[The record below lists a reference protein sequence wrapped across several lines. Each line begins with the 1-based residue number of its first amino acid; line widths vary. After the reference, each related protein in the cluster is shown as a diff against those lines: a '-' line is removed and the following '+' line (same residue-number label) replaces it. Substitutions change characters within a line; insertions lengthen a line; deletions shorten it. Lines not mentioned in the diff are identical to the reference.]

1 MPEGIP
7 MYGNG
12 QAPIF
17 ILKDGTQ
24 RTRGRT
30 AQSNNIAAAK
40 AVADAVRSTLGP
52 KGMDKMLVDSMG
64 DVVITNDGAT
74 ILKEMDIEH
83 PAAKMIIEVAKTQE
97 QHCFDGTT
105 SAVILS
111 GELLKRSEDLIE
123 QNVHPTVIC
132 EGFRLAAERAIG
144 LMEGHGIST
153 ENDDGVLQ
161 EVAKTA
167 LTGKSAGAVKSFM
180 ADICVRAVNAVGVIE
195 DDERLVDLSD
205 IKVEKRQ
212 GGSIKDS
219 SLIDGI
225 HLDKERVHAG
235 MPRSVSDAKIALVN
249 SAIEVKKTEVDAK
262 IQITDPNQ
270 LALSPKHKSN
280 IAGTTSAVILSG
292 ELLKRSEDLIEQN
305 VHPTVI
311 CEGFRLA
318 AERAIGLM
326 EGHGISTENDDG
338 VLQEVAKTALTGKSA
353 GAVKSFMADICVRAV
368 NAVGVIEDDE
378 RLVDLSDIKVEKRQG
393 GSIKDSS
400 LIDGILL
407 DKERVHAGM
416 PRSVS
421 DAKIALVNSAIEVK
435 KTEVDAKIQITDP
448 NQLALFLEEE
458 ENYIRNLVNT
468 IENAGANVLI
478 CQKGIDELAQ
488 HYLSKKGIFAIR
500 RAKKSDMEAL
510 AKATGGTIITNLE
523 DMSGDDLG
531 AASRVEEKK
540 IGDSDMTFITGCP
553 EAKSVSVLLRGG
565 TEHVVDEIR
574 RAFDDAVGV
583 VSVAWEDGAVL
594 TGGGSVLAAVSRD
607 LRTYAETVGGREQM
621 AIEAFASA
629 LEIIPRTLAENAGL
643 DPVTTLIELRKAH
656 ADGQTHAGIN
666 VYEGGVVDMKE
677 ANVVEPLRVVEQAIQ
692 SATETAIMILR
703 IDDVISSKGVPMD
716 EGMGD
721 MGDFHM

>member
-1 MPEGIP
+1 

-64 DVVITNDGAT
+64 DVVITNDRAT
-74 ILKEMDIEH
+74 ILKEIDIEH

-105 SAVILS
+105 TAVVLS
-111 GELLKRSEDLIE
+111 CEFLKRSEDLIE

-132 EGFRLAAERAIG
+132 EGFRLAAEKAVE
-144 LMEGHGIST
+144 LLESHGIAT
-153 ENDDGVLQ
+153 KNDDAVLM

-180 ADICVRAVNAVGVIE
+180 ADICVRSVNAVGIIE
-195 DDERLVDLSD
+195 GDQRIVDLSD

-219 SLIDGI
+219 NLIDGI
-225 HLDKERVHAG
+225 ILDKERVHAG
-235 MPRSVSDAKIALVN
+235 MPRSVKGAKIALVN

-270 LALSPKHKSN
+270 LSK
-280 IAGTTSAVILSG
+280 
-292 ELLKRSEDLIEQN
+292 
-305 VHPTVI
+305 
-311 CEGFRLA
+311 
-318 AERAIGLM
+318 
-326 EGHGISTENDDG
+326 
-338 VLQEVAKTALTGKSA
+338 
-353 GAVKSFMADICVRAV
+353 
-368 NAVGVIEDDE
+368 
-378 RLVDLSDIKVEKRQG
+378 
-393 GSIKDSS
+393 
-400 LIDGILL
+400 
-407 DKERVHAGM
+407 
-416 PRSVS
+416 
-421 DAKIALVNSAIEVK
+421 
-435 KTEVDAKIQITDP
+435 
-448 NQLALFLEEE
+448 FLEEE
-458 ENYIRNLVNT
+458 ENYIKGLVVKIQNS
-468 IENAGANVLI
+468 GANVLI

-488 HYLSKKGIFAIR
+488 HYMAKAGIFAIR

-510 AKATGGTIITNLE
+510 SKATSGKIVTNL
-523 DMSGDDLG
+523 DDLTSDDLG
-531 AASRVEEKK
+531 NAEKVEEKK
-540 IGDSDMTFITGCP
+540 IGESEMTFITGCP

-594 TGGGSVLAAVSRD
+594 TGGGSVLAALSRD
-607 LRTYAETVGGREQM
+607 LRTFAETVGGREQM

-656 ADGQTHAGIN
+656 ADGQSNAGIN
-666 VYEGGVVDMKE
+666 VYEGGVVDMKG
-677 ANVVEPLRVVEQAIQ
+677 ANVLEPIRVVEQAIQ
-692 SATETAIMILR
+692 SATETAVMILR
-703 IDDVISSKGVPMD
+703 IDDVISSKGVSMGD
-716 EGMGD
+716 EMGD

>member
-1 MPEGIP
+1 

-17 ILKDGTQ
+17 ILKEGTQ
-24 RTRGRT
+24 RTRGRS

-40 AVADAVRSTLGP
+40 AVADSVRSTLGP

-97 QHCFDGTT
+97 QHCYDGTT
-105 SAVILS
+105 SAVVLS

-132 EGFRLAAERAIG
+132 EGFRLAAEKAIS
-144 LMEGHGIST
+144 LLDGHGIST
-153 ENDDGVLQ
+153 NDNDAVLL

-167 LTGKSAGAVKSFM
+167 LTGKSAGAVKAFM
-180 ADICVRAVNAVGVIE
+180 ADICVRAVNAVGVV
-195 DDERLVDLSD
+195 DEGERIVDLGD

-219 SLIDGI
+219 TLIDGI
-225 HLDKERVHAG
+225 LLDKERVHAG
-235 MPRSVSDAKIALVN
+235 MPRSINDARIALIN
-249 SAIEVKKTEVDAK
+249 SAVEVKKTEVDAK

-270 LALSPKHKSN
+270 LASY
-280 IAGTTSAVILSG
+280 
-292 ELLKRSEDLIEQN
+292 
-305 VHPTVI
+305 
-311 CEGFRLA
+311 LA
-318 AERAIGLM
+318 
-326 EGHGISTENDDG
+326 
-338 VLQEVAKTALTGKSA
+338 
-353 GAVKSFMADICVRAV
+353 
-368 NAVGVIEDDE
+368 
-378 RLVDLSDIKVEKRQG
+378 
-393 GSIKDSS
+393 
-400 LIDGILL
+400 
-407 DKERVHAGM
+407 
-416 PRSVS
+416 
-421 DAKIALVNSAIEVK
+421 
-435 KTEVDAKIQITDP
+435 
-448 NQLALFLEEE
+448 EE
-458 ENYIRNLVNT
+458 ENYIRGLVDK
-468 IENAGANVLI
+468 IIASGANVLI

-488 HYLSKKGIFAIR
+488 HYLSKAGVFTIR

-510 AKATGGTIITNLE
+510 SKATGAQIVTN
-523 DMSGDDLG
+523 MDDLS
-531 AASRVEEKK
+531 AADLGHAARVEERK
-540 IGDSDMTFITGCP
+540 IGESDMTFVTGCP

-594 TGGGSVLAAVSRD
+594 TGGGSVLAALSRD
-607 LRTYAETVGGREQM
+607 LRTYAETIGGREQM

-643 DPVTTLIELRKAH
+643 DPVTTLIALRKAH
-656 ADGQTHAGIN
+656 ADGASHAGIN
-666 VYEGGVVDMKE
+666 VYEGGVVDMKDG
-677 ANVVEPLRVVEQAIQ
+677 NVLEPLRVVEQAIQ

-703 IDDVISSKGVPMD
+703 IDDVISSKGVSMAD
-716 EGMGD
+716 GFGGD
-721 MGDFHM
+721 GDFHM

>member
-1 MPEGIP
+1 

-17 ILKDGTQ
+17 ILKEGTQ
-24 RTRGRT
+24 RTRGRS

-40 AVADAVRSTLGP
+40 AVADSVRSTLGP

-97 QHCFDGTT
+97 QHCYDGTT
-105 SAVILS
+105 SAVVLS

-132 EGFRLAAERAIG
+132 EGFRLAAEKAIS
-144 LMEGHGIST
+144 LLEGHGIST
-153 ENDDGVLQ
+153 EGNDEVLL
-161 EVAKTA
+161 EVAKTS
-167 LTGKSAGAVKSFM
+167 LTGKSAGAVKAFM
-180 ADICVRAVNAVGVIE
+180 ADICVRAVNAVGVI
-195 DDERLVDLSD
+195 DE
-205 IKVEKRQ
+205 
-212 GGSIKDS
+212 G
-219 SLIDGI
+219 
-225 HLDKERVHAG
+225 
-235 MPRSVSDAKIALVN
+235 
-249 SAIEVKKTEVDAK
+249 
-262 IQITDPNQ
+262 
-270 LALSPKHKSN
+270 
-280 IAGTTSAVILSG
+280 
-292 ELLKRSEDLIEQN
+292 
-305 VHPTVI
+305 
-311 CEGFRLA
+311 
-318 AERAIGLM
+318 
-326 EGHGISTENDDG
+326 
-338 VLQEVAKTALTGKSA
+338 
-353 GAVKSFMADICVRAV
+353 
-368 NAVGVIEDDE
+368 E

-416 PRSVS
+416 PRSVN
-421 DAKIALVNSAIEVK
+421 DAKIALVNSAVEVK

-448 NQLALFLEEE
+448 NQLASFLAEE
-458 ENYIRNLVNT
+458 ENYIRGLVDKIT
-468 IENAGANVLI
+468 ASGANVLV

-488 HYLSKKGIFAIR
+488 HYLSKAGVFAIR

-510 AKATGGTIITNLE
+510 SKATGGRIVTN
-523 DMSGDDLG
+523 MDDLTG
-531 AASRVEEKK
+531 HDLGQAARVEERK
-540 IGDSDMTFITGCP
+540 IGESDMTFITGCP

-594 TGGGSVLAAVSRD
+594 TGGGSVLAALSRD
-607 LRTYAETVGGREQM
+607 LRTFAETIGGREQM

-643 DPVTTLIELRKAH
+643 DPVTTIIALRKAH
-656 ADGQTHAGIN
+656 ADGASHAGIN
-666 VYEGGVVDMKE
+666 VYEGGVVDMQ
-677 ANVVEPLRVVEQAIQ
+677 AGNVLEPLRVVEQAIQ

-703 IDDVISSKGVPMD
+703 IDDVISSKGVSMAD
-716 EGMGD
+716 GFGGED
-721 MGDFHM
+721 DFHM

>member
-1 MPEGIP
+1 

-17 ILKDGTQ
+17 ILKEGTQ
-24 RTRGRT
+24 RTRGRS

-40 AVADAVRSTLGP
+40 AVADSVRSTLGP

-97 QHCFDGTT
+97 QHCYDGTT
-105 SAVILS
+105 SAVVLS

-132 EGFRLAAERAIG
+132 EGFRLAAEKAIS
-144 LMEGHGIST
+144 LLESHGIST
-153 ENDDGVLQ
+153 EGNDEVLL
-161 EVAKTA
+161 EVAKTS
-167 LTGKSAGAVKSFM
+167 LTGKSAGAVKAFM
-180 ADICVRAVNAVGVIE
+180 VDICVRAVNAVGVI
-195 DDERLVDLSD
+195 DE
-205 IKVEKRQ
+205 
-212 GGSIKDS
+212 G
-219 SLIDGI
+219 
-225 HLDKERVHAG
+225 
-235 MPRSVSDAKIALVN
+235 
-249 SAIEVKKTEVDAK
+249 
-262 IQITDPNQ
+262 
-270 LALSPKHKSN
+270 
-280 IAGTTSAVILSG
+280 
-292 ELLKRSEDLIEQN
+292 
-305 VHPTVI
+305 
-311 CEGFRLA
+311 
-318 AERAIGLM
+318 
-326 EGHGISTENDDG
+326 
-338 VLQEVAKTALTGKSA
+338 
-353 GAVKSFMADICVRAV
+353 
-368 NAVGVIEDDE
+368 E

-416 PRSVS
+416 PRSIN
-421 DAKIALVNSAIEVK
+421 DAKIALVNSAVEVK

-448 NQLALFLEEE
+448 NQLASFLAEE
-458 ENYIRNLVNT
+458 ENYIRGLVDKIT
-468 IENAGANVLI
+468 ASGANVLI

-488 HYLSKKGIFAIR
+488 HYLSKAGVFAIR

-510 AKATGGTIITNLE
+510 SKATGARIVTNMDDL
-523 DMSGDDLG
+523 SGDDLG
-531 AASRVEEKK
+531 HAARVEERK
-540 IGDSDMTFITGCP
+540 IGESDMTFITGCP

-594 TGGGSVLAAVSRD
+594 TGGGSVLAALSRD
-607 LRTYAETVGGREQM
+607 LRTYAETIGGREQM

-643 DPVTTLIELRKAH
+643 DPVTTIIALRKAH
-656 ADGQTHAGIN
+656 ADGASHAGIN
-666 VYEGGVVDMKE
+666 VYEGGVVDMQA
-677 ANVVEPLRVVEQAIQ
+677 ANVLEPLRVVEQAIQ

-703 IDDVISSKGVPMD
+703 IDDVISSKGVSMAD
-716 EGMGD
+716 GFGGD
-721 MGDFHM
+721 DDFHM

>member
-1 MPEGIP
+1 

-17 ILKDGTQ
+17 ILKEGTQ
-24 RTRGRT
+24 RTRGRS

-40 AVADAVRSTLGP
+40 AVADSVRSTLGP

-97 QHCFDGTT
+97 QHCYDGTT
-105 SAVILS
+105 SAVVLS

-132 EGFRLAAERAIG
+132 EGFRLAAEKAIS
-144 LMEGHGIST
+144 LLESHGIST
-153 ENDDGVLQ
+153 EGNDEVLL
-161 EVAKTA
+161 EVAKTS
-167 LTGKSAGAVKSFM
+167 LTGKSAGAVKAFM
-180 ADICVRAVNAVGVIE
+180 ADICVRAVNAVGVI
-195 DDERLVDLSD
+195 DE
-205 IKVEKRQ
+205 
-212 GGSIKDS
+212 G
-219 SLIDGI
+219 
-225 HLDKERVHAG
+225 
-235 MPRSVSDAKIALVN
+235 
-249 SAIEVKKTEVDAK
+249 
-262 IQITDPNQ
+262 
-270 LALSPKHKSN
+270 
-280 IAGTTSAVILSG
+280 
-292 ELLKRSEDLIEQN
+292 
-305 VHPTVI
+305 
-311 CEGFRLA
+311 
-318 AERAIGLM
+318 
-326 EGHGISTENDDG
+326 
-338 VLQEVAKTALTGKSA
+338 
-353 GAVKSFMADICVRAV
+353 
-368 NAVGVIEDDE
+368 E

-416 PRSVS
+416 PRSIN
-421 DAKIALVNSAIEVK
+421 DAKIALVNSAVEVK

-448 NQLALFLEEE
+448 NQLASFLAEE
-458 ENYIRNLVNT
+458 ENYIRGLVDKIT
-468 IENAGANVLI
+468 ASGANVLV

-488 HYLSKKGIFAIR
+488 HYLSKAGVFAIR

-510 AKATGGTIITNLE
+510 SKATGGRIVTN
-523 DMSGDDLG
+523 MDDLSG
-531 AASRVEEKK
+531 EDLGQAARVEERK
-540 IGDSDMTFITGCP
+540 IGESDMTFITGCP

-594 TGGGSVLAAVSRD
+594 TGGGSVLAALSRD
-607 LRTYAETVGGREQM
+607 LRTYAETIGGREQM

-643 DPVTTLIELRKAH
+643 DPVTTIIALRKAH
-656 ADGQTHAGIN
+656 ADGASHAGIN
-666 VYEGGVVDMKE
+666 VYEGGVVDMQA
-677 ANVVEPLRVVEQAIQ
+677 ANVLEPLRVVEQAIQ

-703 IDDVISSKGVPMD
+703 IDDVISSKGVSMAD
-716 EGMGD
+716 GFGGED
-721 MGDFHM
+721 DFHM

>member
-1 MPEGIP
+1 

-24 RTRGRT
+24 RTRGRS

-74 ILKEMDIEH
+74 ILKEMDIDH

-97 QHCFDGTT
+97 QHCYDGTT
-105 SAVILS
+105 SAVVLS

-132 EGFRLAAERAIG
+132 EGFRLAAEKAVE
-144 LMEGHGIST
+144 LLEGHGIAT
-153 ENDDGVLQ
+153 DNDDAVLT

-180 ADICVRAVNAVGVIE
+180 ADICVRSVNAVGVIE
-195 DDERLVDLSD
+195 DDERIVDLGD

-219 SLIDGI
+219 TLIDGI
-225 HLDKERVHAG
+225 LLDKERVHAG
-235 MPRSVSDAKIALVN
+235 MPRSISDAKIALVN

-262 IQITDPNQ
+262 IQITDP
-270 LALSPKHKSN
+270 S
-280 IAGTTSAVILSG
+280 
-292 ELLKRSEDLIEQN
+292 
-305 VHPTVI
+305 
-311 CEGFRLA
+311 
-318 AERAIGLM
+318 
-326 EGHGISTENDDG
+326 
-338 VLQEVAKTALTGKSA
+338 
-353 GAVKSFMADICVRAV
+353 
-368 NAVGVIEDDE
+368 
-378 RLVDLSDIKVEKRQG
+378 
-393 GSIKDSS
+393 
-400 LIDGILL
+400 
-407 DKERVHAGM
+407 
-416 PRSVS
+416 
-421 DAKIALVNSAIEVK
+421 
-435 KTEVDAKIQITDP
+435 
-448 NQLALFLEEE
+448 QLALFLEEE
-458 ENYIRNLVNT
+458 ENYIRGLVEK
-468 IENAGANVLI
+468 IQGAGATVLV

-488 HYLSKKGIFAIR
+488 HYMAKAGIFAVR

-510 AKATGGTIITNLE
+510 SKATSGRIVTNL
-523 DMSGDDLG
+523 DDLTSEDLG
-531 AASRVEEKK
+531 HAAKVEERK
-540 IGDSDMTFITGCP
+540 IGESDMTFITGCP

-594 TGGGSVLAAVSRD
+594 TGGGSVLAALSRD

-656 ADGQTHAGIN
+656 ADGHSHAGIN

-677 ANVVEPLRVVEQAIQ
+677 ANVVEPMRVVEQAIQ

-703 IDDVISSKGVPMD
+703 IDDVISSKGVSMGD
-716 EGMGD
+716 EMGGMGGMGD
-721 MGDFHM
+721 FQM

>member
-1 MPEGIP
+1 

-105 SAVILS
+105 TAVVLS

-132 EGFRLAAERAIG
+132 EGFRLAAEKAVE
-144 LMEGHGIST
+144 LLESHGIAT
-153 ENDDGVLQ
+153 KNDDSVLM

-180 ADICVRAVNAVGVIE
+180 ADICVRSVNAVGLI
-195 DDERLVDLSD
+195 DGDQRIVDLSD

-219 SLIDGI
+219 TLIDGI
-225 HLDKERVHAG
+225 ILDKERVHAG
-235 MPRSVSDAKIALVN
+235 MPRSVKGAKIALVN

-270 LALSPKHKSN
+270 LSK
-280 IAGTTSAVILSG
+280 
-292 ELLKRSEDLIEQN
+292 
-305 VHPTVI
+305 
-311 CEGFRLA
+311 
-318 AERAIGLM
+318 
-326 EGHGISTENDDG
+326 
-338 VLQEVAKTALTGKSA
+338 
-353 GAVKSFMADICVRAV
+353 
-368 NAVGVIEDDE
+368 
-378 RLVDLSDIKVEKRQG
+378 
-393 GSIKDSS
+393 
-400 LIDGILL
+400 
-407 DKERVHAGM
+407 
-416 PRSVS
+416 
-421 DAKIALVNSAIEVK
+421 
-435 KTEVDAKIQITDP
+435 
-448 NQLALFLEEE
+448 FLEEE
-458 ENYIRNLVNT
+458 ENYIKGLVEKIKNS
-468 IENAGANVLI
+468 GANVLI

-488 HYLSKKGIFAIR
+488 HYMAKQGIFAIR

-510 AKATGGTIITNLE
+510 SKATSGKIVTNL
-523 DMSGDDLG
+523 DDLTG
-531 AASRVEEKK
+531 EDLGNAEKVEEKK
-540 IGDSDMTFITGCP
+540 IGESEMTFITGCP

-594 TGGGSVLAAVSRD
+594 TGGGSVLAALSRD
-607 LRTYAETVGGREQM
+607 LRTFAETVGGREQM

-656 ADGQTHAGIN
+656 ADGQSNAGIN
-666 VYEGGVVDMKE
+666 VYEGGVVDMRD
-677 ANVVEPLRVVEQAIQ
+677 ANVLEPIRVVEQAIQ
-692 SATETAIMILR
+692 SATETAVMILR
-703 IDDVISSKGVPMD
+703 IDDVISSKGVSMGD
-716 EGMGD
+716 EMGD

>member
-1 MPEGIP
+1 

-24 RTRGRT
+24 RTRGRS

-74 ILKEMDIEH
+74 ILKEMDIDH

-97 QHCFDGTT
+97 QHCYDGTT
-105 SAVILS
+105 TAVVLS
-111 GELLKRSEDLIE
+111 GELLKRSEDLID

-132 EGFRLAAERAIG
+132 EGFRLAAEKAVG
-144 LMEGHGIST
+144 LLDSHGIST
-153 ENDDGVLQ
+153 ENDDSVLM

-180 ADICVRAVNAVGVIE
+180 ADICVRSVNAVGLVE
-195 DDERLVDLSD
+195 EDERIIDLSD

-219 SLIDGI
+219 TLIDGI
-225 HLDKERVHAG
+225 ILDKERVHAG
-235 MPRSVSDAKIALVN
+235 MPRSLGDAKIALVN

-270 LALSPKHKSN
+270 LA
-280 IAGTTSAVILSG
+280 
-292 ELLKRSEDLIEQN
+292 Q
-305 VHPTVI
+305 
-311 CEGFRLA
+311 
-318 AERAIGLM
+318 
-326 EGHGISTENDDG
+326 
-338 VLQEVAKTALTGKSA
+338 
-353 GAVKSFMADICVRAV
+353 
-368 NAVGVIEDDE
+368 
-378 RLVDLSDIKVEKRQG
+378 
-393 GSIKDSS
+393 
-400 LIDGILL
+400 
-407 DKERVHAGM
+407 
-416 PRSVS
+416 
-421 DAKIALVNSAIEVK
+421 
-435 KTEVDAKIQITDP
+435 
-448 NQLALFLEEE
+448 FLEEE
-458 ENYIRNLVNT
+458 ESYIRKLVT
-468 IENAGANVLI
+468 LIQESGANVLV

-488 HYLSKKGIFAIR
+488 HYMAKAGIMAIR

-510 AKATGGTIITNLE
+510 SKATGGKIITNL
-523 DMSGDDLG
+523 DDITANDLG
-531 AASRVEEKK
+531 HAAKVEERK
-540 IGDSDMTFITGCP
+540 IGETNMTFITGCP

-594 TGGGSVLAAVSRD
+594 TGGGSVLAALSRD
-607 LRTYAETVGGREQM
+607 LRTYAETVGGLEQM

-629 LEIIPRTLAENAGL
+629 LEIVPRTLAENAGL

-656 ADGQTHAGIN
+656 ADGASHTGIN
-666 VYEGGVVDMKE
+666 VYEGGVIDMKSK
-677 ANVVEPLRVVEQAIQ
+677 NVIEPMRVVEQAIQ

-703 IDDVISSKGVPMD
+703 IDDVISSKGVPMGD
-716 EGMGD
+716 EMGGMGGMGD
-721 MGDFHM
+721 FQM

>member
-1 MPEGIP
+1 

-105 SAVILS
+105 TAVVLS

-132 EGFRLAAERAIG
+132 EGFRLAAEKAVD
-144 LMEGHGIST
+144 LLESHGIATKNEDS
-153 ENDDGVLQ
+153 VLM

-180 ADICVRAVNAVGVIE
+180 ADICVRSVNAVGLIE
-195 DDERLVDLSD
+195 GDQRIVDLSD

-219 SLIDGI
+219 TLIDGI
-225 HLDKERVHAG
+225 ILDKERVHAG
-235 MPRSVSDAKIALVN
+235 MPRSVKGAKIALVN

-270 LALSPKHKSN
+270 LSK
-280 IAGTTSAVILSG
+280 
-292 ELLKRSEDLIEQN
+292 
-305 VHPTVI
+305 
-311 CEGFRLA
+311 
-318 AERAIGLM
+318 
-326 EGHGISTENDDG
+326 
-338 VLQEVAKTALTGKSA
+338 
-353 GAVKSFMADICVRAV
+353 
-368 NAVGVIEDDE
+368 
-378 RLVDLSDIKVEKRQG
+378 
-393 GSIKDSS
+393 
-400 LIDGILL
+400 
-407 DKERVHAGM
+407 
-416 PRSVS
+416 
-421 DAKIALVNSAIEVK
+421 
-435 KTEVDAKIQITDP
+435 
-448 NQLALFLEEE
+448 FLEEE
-458 ENYIRNLVNT
+458 ENYIKGLVQKIKNS
-468 IENAGANVLI
+468 GANVLI

-488 HYLSKKGIFAIR
+488 HYMAKEGIFAIR

-510 AKATGGTIITNLE
+510 SKATSGKIVTNL
-523 DMSGDDLG
+523 DDLTG
-531 AASRVEEKK
+531 EDLGNAEKVEEKK
-540 IGDSDMTFITGCP
+540 IGESEMTFITGCP

-594 TGGGSVLAAVSRD
+594 TGGGSVLAALSRD
-607 LRTYAETVGGREQM
+607 LRTFAETVGGREQM
-621 AIEAFASA
+621 AIEACASA

-656 ADGQTHAGIN
+656 ADGQSNAGIN
-666 VYEGGVVDMKE
+666 VYEGGVVDMRS
-677 ANVVEPLRVVEQAIQ
+677 ANVLEPIRVVEQAIQ
-692 SATETAIMILR
+692 SATETAVMILR
-703 IDDVISSKGVPMD
+703 IDDVISSKGVSMGD
-716 EGMGD
+716 EMGD

>member
-1 MPEGIP
+1 

-17 ILKDGTQ
+17 ILKEGTQ
-24 RTRGRT
+24 RTRGRS

-40 AVADAVRSTLGP
+40 AVADSVRSTLGP

-97 QHCFDGTT
+97 QHCYDGTT
-105 SAVILS
+105 SAVVLS

-132 EGFRLAAERAIG
+132 EGFRLAAEKAISLLG
-144 LMEGHGIST
+144 GHGIST
-153 ENDDGVLQ
+153 NDNDAVLL

-167 LTGKSAGAVKSFM
+167 LTGKSAGAVKAFM
-180 ADICVRAVNAVGVIE
+180 ADICVRAVNAVGVV
-195 DDERLVDLSD
+195 DEGERIVDLGD

-219 SLIDGI
+219 TLIDGI
-225 HLDKERVHAG
+225 LLDKERVHAG
-235 MPRSVSDAKIALVN
+235 MPRSINDARIALIN
-249 SAIEVKKTEVDAK
+249 SAVEVKKTEVDAK

-270 LALSPKHKSN
+270 LAS
-280 IAGTTSAVILSG
+280 
-292 ELLKRSEDLIEQN
+292 
-305 VHPTVI
+305 
-311 CEGFRLA
+311 FLA
-318 AERAIGLM
+318 
-326 EGHGISTENDDG
+326 
-338 VLQEVAKTALTGKSA
+338 
-353 GAVKSFMADICVRAV
+353 
-368 NAVGVIEDDE
+368 
-378 RLVDLSDIKVEKRQG
+378 
-393 GSIKDSS
+393 
-400 LIDGILL
+400 
-407 DKERVHAGM
+407 
-416 PRSVS
+416 
-421 DAKIALVNSAIEVK
+421 
-435 KTEVDAKIQITDP
+435 
-448 NQLALFLEEE
+448 EE
-458 ENYIRNLVNT
+458 ENYIRGLVDK
-468 IENAGANVLI
+468 IKASGANVLI

-488 HYLSKKGIFAIR
+488 HYLSKAGVFTIR

-510 AKATGGTIITNLE
+510 SKATGAQIVTN
-523 DMSGDDLG
+523 MDDLSAEDLG
-531 AASRVEEKK
+531 HAARVEERK
-540 IGDSDMTFITGCP
+540 IGESDMTFVTGCP

-594 TGGGSVLAAVSRD
+594 TGGGSVLAALSRD
-607 LRTYAETVGGREQM
+607 LRTYAETIGGREQM

-643 DPVTTLIELRKAH
+643 DPVTTLIALRKAH
-656 ADGQTHAGIN
+656 ADGESHAGIN
-666 VYEGGVVDMKE
+666 VYEGGVVDMKDG
-677 ANVVEPLRVVEQAIQ
+677 NVLEPLRVVEQAIQ

-703 IDDVISSKGVPMD
+703 IDDVISSKGVSMAD
-716 EGMGD
+716 GFGGD
-721 MGDFHM
+721 GDFHM

>member
-1 MPEGIP
+1 

-105 SAVILS
+105 TAVVLS

-132 EGFRLAAERAIG
+132 EGFRLAAEKAVD
-144 LMEGHGIST
+144 LLESHGIAT
-153 ENDDGVLQ
+153 KNDDSVLM

-180 ADICVRAVNAVGVIE
+180 ADICVRSVNAVGLIE
-195 DDERLVDLSD
+195 GDQRIVDLSD

-219 SLIDGI
+219 TLIDGI
-225 HLDKERVHAG
+225 ILDKERVHAG
-235 MPRSVSDAKIALVN
+235 MPRSVKGAKIALVN

-270 LALSPKHKSN
+270 LSK
-280 IAGTTSAVILSG
+280 
-292 ELLKRSEDLIEQN
+292 
-305 VHPTVI
+305 
-311 CEGFRLA
+311 
-318 AERAIGLM
+318 
-326 EGHGISTENDDG
+326 
-338 VLQEVAKTALTGKSA
+338 
-353 GAVKSFMADICVRAV
+353 
-368 NAVGVIEDDE
+368 
-378 RLVDLSDIKVEKRQG
+378 
-393 GSIKDSS
+393 
-400 LIDGILL
+400 
-407 DKERVHAGM
+407 
-416 PRSVS
+416 
-421 DAKIALVNSAIEVK
+421 
-435 KTEVDAKIQITDP
+435 
-448 NQLALFLEEE
+448 FLEEE
-458 ENYIRNLVNT
+458 ENYIKGLVEKIKNS
-468 IENAGANVLI
+468 GANVLI

-488 HYLSKKGIFAIR
+488 HYMAKEGIFAIR

-510 AKATGGTIITNLE
+510 SKATSGKIVTNL
-523 DMSGDDLG
+523 DDLTG
-531 AASRVEEKK
+531 EDLGNAEKVEEKK
-540 IGDSDMTFITGCP
+540 IGESEMTFITGCP

-594 TGGGSVLAAVSRD
+594 TGGGSVLAALSRD
-607 LRTYAETVGGREQM
+607 LRTFAETVGGREQL

-656 ADGQTHAGIN
+656 ADGQSNAGIN
-666 VYEGGVVDMKE
+666 VYEGGVVDMRS
-677 ANVVEPLRVVEQAIQ
+677 ANVLEPIRVVEQAIQ
-692 SATETAIMILR
+692 SATETAVMILR
-703 IDDVISSKGVPMD
+703 IDDVISSKGVSMGD
-716 EGMGD
+716 EMGD

>member
-1 MPEGIP
+1 

-105 SAVILS
+105 TAVVLS

-132 EGFRLAAERAIG
+132 EGFRLAAEKAVE
-144 LMEGHGIST
+144 LLESHGIAT
-153 ENDDGVLQ
+153 ENDDAVLM

-180 ADICVRAVNAVGVIE
+180 ADICVRSVNAVGII
-195 DDERLVDLSD
+195 DGDQRIVDLAD

-219 SLIDGI
+219 TLIDGI
-225 HLDKERVHAG
+225 ILDKERVHAG
-235 MPRSVSDAKIALVN
+235 MPRSVKSAKLALVN

-270 LALSPKHKSN
+270 LSK
-280 IAGTTSAVILSG
+280 
-292 ELLKRSEDLIEQN
+292 
-305 VHPTVI
+305 
-311 CEGFRLA
+311 
-318 AERAIGLM
+318 
-326 EGHGISTENDDG
+326 
-338 VLQEVAKTALTGKSA
+338 
-353 GAVKSFMADICVRAV
+353 
-368 NAVGVIEDDE
+368 
-378 RLVDLSDIKVEKRQG
+378 
-393 GSIKDSS
+393 
-400 LIDGILL
+400 
-407 DKERVHAGM
+407 
-416 PRSVS
+416 
-421 DAKIALVNSAIEVK
+421 
-435 KTEVDAKIQITDP
+435 
-448 NQLALFLEEE
+448 FLEEE
-458 ENYIRNLVNT
+458 ENYIKGLVEK
-468 IENAGANVLI
+468 IQDSGANVLI

-488 HYLSKKGIFAIR
+488 HYMAKAGIFAIR

-510 AKATGGTIITNLE
+510 SKATSGRIVTNL
-523 DMSGDDLG
+523 DDLTDDDLG
-531 AASRVEEKK
+531 HAERVEEKK
-540 IGDSDMTFITGCP
+540 IGESEMTFITGCP

-594 TGGGSVLAAVSRD
+594 TGGGSVLAALSRD

-666 VYEGGVVDMKE
+666 VYEGGVVDMRG
-677 ANVVEPLRVVEQAIQ
+677 ANVLEPIRVVEQAIQ
-692 SATETAIMILR
+692 SATETAVMILR
-703 IDDVISSKGVPMD
+703 IDDVISSKGVAMGD
-716 EGMGD
+716 EMGD

>member
-1 MPEGIP
+1 

-105 SAVILS
+105 TAVVLS

-132 EGFRLAAERAIG
+132 EGFRLAAEKAVD
-144 LMEGHGIST
+144 LLESHGIAT
-153 ENDDGVLQ
+153 KNDDSVLM

-180 ADICVRAVNAVGVIE
+180 ADICVRSVNAVGLIE
-195 DDERLVDLSD
+195 GDQRIVDLSD

-219 SLIDGI
+219 TLIDGI
-225 HLDKERVHAG
+225 ILDKERVHAG
-235 MPRSVSDAKIALVN
+235 MPRSVKGAKIALVN

-270 LALSPKHKSN
+270 LSK
-280 IAGTTSAVILSG
+280 
-292 ELLKRSEDLIEQN
+292 
-305 VHPTVI
+305 
-311 CEGFRLA
+311 
-318 AERAIGLM
+318 
-326 EGHGISTENDDG
+326 
-338 VLQEVAKTALTGKSA
+338 
-353 GAVKSFMADICVRAV
+353 
-368 NAVGVIEDDE
+368 
-378 RLVDLSDIKVEKRQG
+378 
-393 GSIKDSS
+393 
-400 LIDGILL
+400 
-407 DKERVHAGM
+407 
-416 PRSVS
+416 
-421 DAKIALVNSAIEVK
+421 
-435 KTEVDAKIQITDP
+435 
-448 NQLALFLEEE
+448 FLEEE
-458 ENYIRNLVNT
+458 ENYIKGLVQKIKNS
-468 IENAGANVLI
+468 GANVLI

-488 HYLSKKGIFAIR
+488 HYMAKEGIFAIR

-510 AKATGGTIITNLE
+510 SKATSGKIVTNL
-523 DMSGDDLG
+523 DDLTG
-531 AASRVEEKK
+531 EDLGNAEKVEEKK
-540 IGDSDMTFITGCP
+540 IGESEMTFITGCP

-594 TGGGSVLAAVSRD
+594 TGGGSVLAALSRD
-607 LRTYAETVGGREQM
+607 LRTFAETVGGREQM

-656 ADGQTHAGIN
+656 ADGQSNAGSN
-666 VYEGGVVDMKE
+666 VSEGGVVEMRS
-677 ANVVEPLRVVEQAIQ
+677 ANVLEPIRVVEQAIQ
-692 SATETAIMILR
+692 SATETAVMILR
-703 IDDVISSKGVPMD
+703 IDDVISSKGVSMGD
-716 EGMGD
+716 EMGD

>member
-1 MPEGIP
+1 

-105 SAVILS
+105 TAVVLS

-132 EGFRLAAERAIG
+132 EGFRLAAEKAVE
-144 LMEGHGIST
+144 LLDSHGIAT
-153 ENDDGVLQ
+153 QNDDSVLM

-180 ADICVRAVNAVGVIE
+180 ADICVRSVNAVGIIE
-195 DDERLVDLSD
+195 SDQRIVDLSD

-219 SLIDGI
+219 TLIDGI
-225 HLDKERVHAG
+225 ILDKERVHAG
-235 MPRSVSDAKIALVN
+235 MPRSIKGAKIALVN
-249 SAIEVKKTEVDAK
+249 SAVEVKKTEVDAK

-270 LALSPKHKSN
+270 LSK
-280 IAGTTSAVILSG
+280 
-292 ELLKRSEDLIEQN
+292 
-305 VHPTVI
+305 
-311 CEGFRLA
+311 
-318 AERAIGLM
+318 
-326 EGHGISTENDDG
+326 
-338 VLQEVAKTALTGKSA
+338 
-353 GAVKSFMADICVRAV
+353 
-368 NAVGVIEDDE
+368 
-378 RLVDLSDIKVEKRQG
+378 
-393 GSIKDSS
+393 
-400 LIDGILL
+400 
-407 DKERVHAGM
+407 
-416 PRSVS
+416 
-421 DAKIALVNSAIEVK
+421 
-435 KTEVDAKIQITDP
+435 
-448 NQLALFLEEE
+448 FLEEE
-458 ENYIRNLVNT
+458 ENYIRGLVDK
-468 IENAGANVLI
+468 IHKSGANVLI

-488 HYLSKKGIFAIR
+488 HYMAKAGIFAIR

-510 AKATGGTIITNLE
+510 SKATSGKIVTNL
-523 DMSGDDLG
+523 DDLTADDLG
-531 AASRVEEKK
+531 HAEKVEEKK
-540 IGDSDMTFITGCP
+540 IGESEMTFITGCP

-594 TGGGSVLAAVSRD
+594 TGGGSVLAALSRD
-607 LRTYAETVGGREQM
+607 LRTFAETVGGREQM

-656 ADGQTHAGIN
+656 ADGQSNAGIN
-666 VYEGGVVDMKE
+666 VYEGGVVDMRA
-677 ANVVEPLRVVEQAIQ
+677 ANVLEPIRVVEQAIQ
-692 SATETAIMILR
+692 SATETAVMILR
-703 IDDVISSKGVPMD
+703 IDDVISSKGVAMGD
-716 EGMGD
+716 EMGD
-721 MGDFHM
+721 MGDFQM

>member
-1 MPEGIP
+1 

-24 RTRGRT
+24 RTRGRS

-74 ILKEMDIEH
+74 ILKEMDIDH

-97 QHCFDGTT
+97 QHCYDGTT
-105 SAVILS
+105 SAVVLS

-132 EGFRLAAERAIG
+132 EGFRLAAEKAVE
-144 LMEGHGIST
+144 LLQNHGIAT
-153 ENDDGVLQ
+153 HNDDAVLT

-195 DDERLVDLSD
+195 GDER
-205 IKVEKRQ
+205 I
-212 GGSIKDS
+212 
-219 SLIDGI
+219 
-225 HLDKERVHAG
+225 
-235 MPRSVSDAKIALVN
+235 
-249 SAIEVKKTEVDAK
+249 
-262 IQITDPNQ
+262 
-270 LALSPKHKSN
+270 
-280 IAGTTSAVILSG
+280 
-292 ELLKRSEDLIEQN
+292 
-305 VHPTVI
+305 
-311 CEGFRLA
+311 
-318 AERAIGLM
+318 
-326 EGHGISTENDDG
+326 
-338 VLQEVAKTALTGKSA
+338 
-353 GAVKSFMADICVRAV
+353 
-368 NAVGVIEDDE
+368 
-378 RLVDLSDIKVEKRQG
+378 VDLSDIKVEKRQG

-416 PRSVS
+416 PRTIA

-448 NQLALFLEEE
+448 SQLALFLEEE
-458 ENYIRNLVNT
+458 ENYIRGLVEK
-468 IENAGANVLI
+468 IQAAGATVLV

-488 HYLSKKGIFAIR
+488 HYMAKAGIFAIR

-510 AKATGGTIITNLE
+510 SKATSGSIVTNL
-523 DMSGDDLG
+523 DDLSPDDLG
-531 AASRVEEKK
+531 HAAKVEERK
-540 IGDSDMTFITGCP
+540 IGESDMTFITGCP

-594 TGGGSVLAAVSRD
+594 TGGGSVLAALSRD
-607 LRTYAETVGGREQM
+607 LRTYAEGVGGREQM

-656 ADGQTHAGIN
+656 ADGHSHAGIN

-677 ANVVEPLRVVEQAIQ
+677 ANVVEPMRVVEQAIQ

-703 IDDVISSKGVPMD
+703 IDDVISSKGVSMGD
-716 EGMGD
+716 DMGGMGD
-721 MGDFHM
+721 FQM